1 MLSLSGNRS
10 ILKMPT
16 YKLYSTHYIF
26 KDATV
31 EADSKEEAIAMGES
45 DICDWITVGGD
56 WAFHSDMTYKESD

>member
-1 MLSLSGNRS
+1 
-10 ILKMPT
+10 MPT

-31 EADSKEEAIAMGES
+31 EADSKEEAIVMGES